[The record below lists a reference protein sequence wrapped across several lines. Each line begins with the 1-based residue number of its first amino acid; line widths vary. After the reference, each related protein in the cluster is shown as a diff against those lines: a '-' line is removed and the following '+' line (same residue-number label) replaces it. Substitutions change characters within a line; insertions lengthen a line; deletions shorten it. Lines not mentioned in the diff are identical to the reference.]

1 MNYTLED
8 IKKFILEF
16 TELEYQYGLGAHDNS
31 IDTDRW
37 NFLVEK
43 LESYYGNRYGY
54 FSTISKYRNESLMN
68 EEELSIK
75 KRNLR
80 KRKLFLIRK
89 YKEPSFGK
97 GILNTDSDIVFSCF
111 LGANLDM
118 GVDVYP
124 NNISVGIVND
134 ELKIITERK
143 LNSERRRNEEV
154 IEWIYNER
162 SNTYIEDITIKK
174 DGTVVETLRIIEPEH
189 PTWLADYNKG

>member
-8 IKKFILEF
+8 VKKFILEF
-16 TELEYQYGLGAHDNS
+16 TELEYQYGLGAYNNS
-31 IDTDRW
+31 IDTDQW

-75 KRNLR
+75 IRNLR

-89 YKEPSFGK
+89 YKEPLFGK
-97 GILNTDSDIVFSCF
+97 GILDTDSDIVFSCF

-124 NNISVGIVND
+124 NNMSVGIING

-143 LNSERRRNEEV
+143 LNSDKRRNEEV
-154 IEWIYNER
+154 IEWIYNES
-162 SNTYIEDITIKK
+162 SNVFEEDITIKNE
-174 DGTVVETLRIIEPEH
+174 GILVETLRVFEPKH
-189 PTWLADYNKG
+189 PSWIADYNEG